1 MSKFILFFLFPV
13 AVLGQPKTND
23 LSAPA
28 TAFLKSLD
36 VKQLE
41 KAHFQMTDSSRFN
54 WHFVPPTQAKR
65 DGLPLVE
72 MTPAQQEKC
81 MALLRTFLSEQGYS
95 KATRIMSLEEVLKV
109 LEPDNPS
116 RIPGNYFVSI
126 YGDPATDKVWAWKFS
141 GHHLALNYTIV
152 NGRMAFAP
160 FFFGSNP
167 DIVKEGPRKGEQVL
181 KDEEDLGFKL
191 VNGMDADQLNKT
203 MIAMVAFN
211 DIQTSN
217 APHAPALKDE
227 GIDGNAL
234 HPDQLLI
241 LKQLIQTYLSSM
253 VPWLAEARMKR
264 IMDED
269 LRKVRFA
276 WAGGRV
282 AGEGHYY
289 RVQGKSFLIEFDNT
303 QTNAN
308 HIHSV
313 WRDMKDG
320 DYGIDLIKE
329 HYREAHKN

>member
-1 MSKFILFFLFPV
+1 MPRLALLLLIPCF
-13 AVLGQPKTND
+13 ALGQGRNGS

-28 TAFLKSLD
+28 TAFLQSLD
-36 VKQLE
+36 ARQQAQ
-41 KAHFQMTDSSRFN
+41 AHFKMEDSSRYN
-54 WHFVPPTQAKR
+54 WHFVPPTQAHR
-65 DGLPLVE
+65 DGLPLLD
-72 MTPAQQEKC
+72 MNAAQQEKC
-81 MALLRTFLSEQGYS
+81 MALLKAFLSEQGYA
-95 KATRIMSLEEVLKV
+95 KAKGIMSLEDILKV

-116 RIPGNYFVSI
+116 RIPGNYFVTI
-126 YGDPATDKVWAWKFS
+126 YGEPAKDKVWAWKFS

-152 NGRMAFAP
+152 DGKLAFSP

-167 DIVKEGPRKGEQVL
+167 DIVKEGPRKGEQIL
-181 KDEEDLGFKL
+181 KDEEDLGFRL
-191 VNGMDADQLNKT
+191 VNGLDKEQLGKAK
-203 MIAMVAFN
+203 IALTAYN

-217 APHAPALKDE
+217 APHAPELKEE
-227 GIDGNAL
+227 GIEASAL
-234 HPDQLLI
+234 RTDQLMMV
-241 LKQLIQTYLSSM
+241 KQLIQTYLSSM

-264 IMDED
+264 ILDED
-269 LRKVRFA
+269 LRTVRFA
-276 WAGGRV
+276 WAGGLV

-289 RVQGKSFLIEFDNT
+289 RIQGKSFLIEFDNT

>member
-1 MSKFILFFLFPV
+1 MSRIILFVFFPV
-13 AVLGQPKTND
+13 LVFGQQGGKS

-36 VKQLE
+36 AKQLE
-41 KAHFQMTDSSRFN
+41 QAHFRMEDSSRYN
-54 WHFVPPTQAKR
+54 WHFVPPTQAPR
-65 DGLPLVE
+65 DGLPLLA
-72 MTPAQQEKC
+72 MTAVQQEKC
-81 MALLRTFLSEQGYS
+81 LALLKAFLSEQGYA
-95 KATRIMSLEEVLKV
+95 KAMGIMSLEDILKV
-109 LEPDNPS
+109 LEPDNS
-116 RIPGNYFVSI
+116 ARIPGNYFVTI
-126 YGDPATDKVWAWKFS
+126 YGDPAANKVWAWKFS
-141 GHHLALNYTIV
+141 GHHLALNYTV
-152 NGRMAFAP
+152 VDGKLACSP

-167 DIVKEGPRKGEQVL
+167 DIVKEGPRKGEQIL
-181 KDEEDLGFKL
+181 KDEEDLGFRL
-191 VNGMDADQLNKT
+191 VNGLDKDQLSKA
-203 MIAMVAFN
+203 MIAPTAFN

-217 APHAPALKDE
+217 APHAPALKEE
-227 GIDGNAL
+227 GIEGSAL
-234 HPDQLLI
+234 RTDQLMI
-241 LKQLIQTYLSSM
+241 TKQLIQTYLSSM

-264 IMDED
+264 ILDED
-269 LRKVRFA
+269 LRTVRFA

-289 RVQGKSFLIEFDNT
+289 RIQGKSFLIEFDNT